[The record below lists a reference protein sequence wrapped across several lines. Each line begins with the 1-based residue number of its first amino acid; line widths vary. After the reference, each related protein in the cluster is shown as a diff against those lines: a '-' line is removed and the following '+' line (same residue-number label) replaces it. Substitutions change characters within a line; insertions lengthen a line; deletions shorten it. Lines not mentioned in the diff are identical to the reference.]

1 MCNVQEREREI
12 INSVEILKRCQN
24 ANPALINL
32 FVHCLVNSPEL
43 I

>member
-1 MCNVQEREREI
+1 MCNVQERERI

-24 ANPALINL
+24 ANLALIKL
-32 FVHCLVNSPEL
+32 FVHCVVNSPRL